1 MNCSHVAVLILFWC
15 SEAKGS
21 FALTASPHGD
31 SVESSGRLGI
41 TTACEPNSADNFDGE
56 NEMLESE
63 RKSKHPTRGSITP
76 SEHSSQLDGSQ
87 NVKESEDS
95 PIFHPKKGQA
105 YRRRNRSRTNRDG
118 PRSSSSDMASR
129 GGHNSSVPARH
140 AMLSKPVAS
149 ENQFEIE
156 SDGTHV
162 LHKSTTS
169 KASEI
174 SEGKLNIPTSK
185 EKREELQNPI
195 VKADKISIATTTI
208 EPDLG
213 AGKENVVIDIRGP
226 PYSGTEKKED
236 NVLDESGKINGV
248 TSTSNDALITNAV
261 VVTKGLDSESSF
273 THTSLSVDGNGK
285 IESDVYAKLNN
296 VDSNG
301 APEEHKLPLGET
313 SINVDDEMLNEELV
327 TSRLESASCVK
338 ENQNS
343 ITSQGNGFADKDQEV
358 DRDRFSSRDKA
369 ACPAK
374 KEELAAHDHVK
385 TKSGKEHSVLDDSV
399 SKAESSCPVRPL
411 SSVGPTSSEVN
422 ENDSSAPS
430 PASKPETSSGNQ
442 QKQFDKAHEDRV
454 LEEARIIEV
463 ILNFPYVYD
472 VLFSGVILFFFP

>member
-1 MNCSHVAVLILFWC
+1 MHGFSSRSTFLVNAEVDSMGGVVDGGVGIGNKPSPRRAAIEKAQAELRLEYDVREERRRELEFLEKGGNPLDFKFGHAASVSVQSTSHTYQHPDQILT

-76 SEHSSQLDGSQ
+76 SERSSQLDGSQ

-213 AGKENVVIDIRGP
+213 AGKENVVIDIRDRK
-226 PYSGTEKKED
+226 S
-236 NVLDESGKINGV
+236 
-248 TSTSNDALITNAV
+248 V
-261 VVTKGLDSESSF
+261 V
-273 THTSLSVDGNGK
+273 
-285 IESDVYAKLNN
+285 
-296 VDSNG
+296 
-301 APEEHKLPLGET
+301 
-313 SINVDDEMLNEELV
+313 
-327 TSRLESASCVK
+327 
-338 ENQNS
+338 
-343 ITSQGNGFADKDQEV
+343 
-358 DRDRFSSRDKA
+358 
-369 ACPAK
+369 
-374 KEELAAHDHVK
+374 
-385 TKSGKEHSVLDDSV
+385 
-399 SKAESSCPVRPL
+399 
-411 SSVGPTSSEVN
+411 
-422 ENDSSAPS
+422 
-430 PASKPETSSGNQ
+430 
-442 QKQFDKAHEDRV
+442 
-454 LEEARIIEV
+454 
-463 ILNFPYVYD
+463 
-472 VLFSGVILFFFP
+472 